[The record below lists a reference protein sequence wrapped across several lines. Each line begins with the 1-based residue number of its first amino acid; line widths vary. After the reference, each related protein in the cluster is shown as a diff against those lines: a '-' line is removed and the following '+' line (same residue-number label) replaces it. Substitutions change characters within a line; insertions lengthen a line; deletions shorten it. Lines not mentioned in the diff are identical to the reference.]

1 MRKPLLVEAGKLAGR
16 SSSVQAVAG
25 AGSSTLYVLDSTTNA
40 FFLVDSG
47 AEVSLLPATQRDR
60 SRPASGPPLV
70 AANGRPIPSYA
81 RRRSTLLLDGQ
92 QFSWSFIVA
101 DTPVGVLGADFLVH
115 HSLAV
120 DLKRR
125 FLFRWLP
132 SDWAAELVIIRGVLR
147 PLSVR
152 WRVNLVAPDCPFL
165 FMLQSRPALT
175 TPSFDVQM
183 PKHKVELHVP
193 TVGPPVFA
201 KARRL
206 APDKLAVA
214 KTEFQAMLDMGVIRR
229 SDSPWASPLHMV
241 SKKDGGWRPCGDF
254 RRLNNVTVPDKYPLP
269 FLSDS
274 THFLAG
280 CSVFSKIDLVRGY
293 HQIPVAAED
302 IPKTA
307 ITTPFGS
314 FEFLRTPFGLRNA
327 AQAFQRLMD
336 RVAGDLPFCFI
347 YLDDILVASASLE
360 EHRRHVSALFDRL
373 EQHGMVLNKAKCVF
387 NVPEIEFLGHKVSS
401 AGSSPLPGK
410 VQSVLDFPPPAT
422 ALEMWRFCGMVN
434 FYSRFVP
441 HLSVTMDPL
450 FKASAGKSKG
460 DAIAWTDA
468 MSTAFQL
475 TKEALSSAT
484 MLVHPQLSAP
494 TALTTD
500 ASGGGIGA
508 VLEQYTGGSWK
519 PLAFFSK
526 AFKPSECKY
535 SAFDRELLAVH
546 AAIRHFRY
554 FLEGRS
560 FTVFTDHKP
569 LTTALLKST
578 DAHNARQSRHLA
590 AISEYTSDI
599 KHVDGK
605 SNVVADALSRLPAAA
620 PSASISSL
628 PSAAFL
634 PPAVCPILASTAA
647 DLPSLAAAQ
656 QSDLGL
662 LKFFRLYTGGKLNLG
677 LVRLPDSPQLIIC
690 ELSQSAP
697 RPLVPDA
704 LRRQVIADLHN
715 LAHPGVKASTSLV
728 KARFFWPQLS
738 KDVQRFV
745 SACVP
750 CQRSKIVRHT
760 RPAVQHIPMPAARF
774 EHIHLDLVGPL
785 PPSNGYSH
793 LLTIVDRF
801 SRWPEAIPIADTS
814 TVTICRAFLFNWVSR
829 FGLPRLITS
838 DRGTQFTSSLWAAMS
853 ASLGI
858 ELNTTTSFHP
868 QSNGMVERLHRR
880 LKEALKTRLTAMDWY
895 DQLPWVLLGLR
906 TTVKADLDASPADFV
921 LGAPLSVPAGGLPA
935 MSTPPPADFVRDLR
949 RHVADQQPVPTAH
962 HGPRLARPPVDL
974 PAGTQFV
981 FVRRDQQSPP
991 LSPAYDGP
999 YKVIRVT
1006 GNVVTIEKG
1015 DKTDTVSASRCKP
1028 AVLEANTPVQQP
1040 PRRGRPPRPRP
1051 PISPAPRPARRG
1063 RPPRPRPRPPATPAL
1078 RPRPPP
1084 CPPSPVQLS
1093 APVPAPGGRPRRR
1106 LRRPERYEAG

>member
-1 MRKPLLVEAGKLAGR
+1 M
-16 SSSVQAVAG
+16 AG
-25 AGSSTLYVLDSTTNA
+25 AGSSTLYVLDSNTNA

-47 AEVSLLPATQRDR
+47 AEVSLLPADQRDR
-60 SRPASGPPLV
+60 ARPATGPPLV
-70 AANGRPIPSYA
+70 AANGRPITSYA

-92 QFSWSFIVA
+92 QFSWPFVVA

-125 FLFRWLP
+125 FLFRWMP
-132 SDWAAELVIIRGVLR
+132 SDWSAGLVIIRGVLR
-147 PLSVR
+147 PLSVQ
-152 WRVNLVAPDCPFL
+152 WRVNLVTPGCPFL
-165 FMLQSRPALT
+165 SLLQARPALT
-175 TPSFDVQM
+175 TPTFNIVM
-183 PKHKVELHVP
+183 PKHKVELHIP

-214 KTEFQAMLDMGVIRR
+214 KKEFQTMLEMGVIRR

-254 RRLNNVTVPDKYPLP
+254 RRLNNVTVPDKYPIP

-280 CSVFSKIDLVRGY
+280 CRVFSKIDLVRGY

-302 IPKTA
+302 VPKTA

-314 FEFLRTPFGLRNA
+314 FEFVRTPFGLRNA

-336 RVAGDLPFCFI
+336 QVAGDLPFCFI
-347 YLDDILVASASLE
+347 YLDDILVASASLD
-360 EHRRHVSALFDRL
+360 EHLRHVSVLFDRL
-373 EQHGMVLNKAKCVF
+373 EQHGMVLNKAKCTF

-401 AGSSPLPGK
+401 AGSTPLPVK
-410 VQSVLDFPPPAT
+410 VQAVLEFPPPAT

-450 FKASAGKSKG
+450 FKASAGKSKR
-460 DAIAWTDA
+460 DAITWTEA
-468 MSTAFQL
+468 MSAAFRD

-484 MLVHPQLSAP
+484 LLVHPHPSAP

-508 VLEQYTGGSWK
+508 VLEQFTGGSWK
-519 PLAFFSK
+519 PLAFYSK
-526 AFKPSECKY
+526 AFKSSEFKY

-546 AAIRHFRY
+546 SAIRHFRY
-554 FLEGRS
+554 FLEGRN

-578 DAHNARQSRHLA
+578 DAHNPRQSRHLA
-590 AISEYTSDI
+590 AITEYTSDI
-599 KHVDGK
+599 RHVDGK
-605 SNVVADALSRLPAAA
+605 SNVVADALSRLPAAPA
-620 PSASISSL
+620 AASSS
-628 PSAAFL
+628 PPAAFS
-634 PPAVCPILASTAA
+634 PPAVCPVLASAAA

-656 QSDLGL
+656 QSDQGL
-662 LKFFRLYTGGKLNLG
+662 LKFFNLYTGDKLRLG
-677 LVRLPDSPQLIIC
+677 LVRLPDSPLLLVC
-690 ELSQSAP
+690 EMSRSAP

-704 LRRQVIADLHN
+704 LRRRVVADLHN

-728 KARFFWPQLS
+728 KERFFWPNMAR
-738 KDVQRFV
+738 DVHRFV
-745 SACVP
+745 STCVP
-750 CQRSKIVRHT
+750 CQKSKVVRHT
-760 RPAVQHIPMPAARF
+760 RPAVQQIPMPAARF
-774 EHIHLDLVGPL
+774 EHVHLDLVGPL
-785 PPSNGYSH
+785 PPSNGFTH

-801 SRWPEAIPIADTS
+801 SRWPEAIPIADIS
-814 TVTICRAFLFNWVSR
+814 TITVCRAFLFNWVSR

-853 ASLGI
+853 SSLGM

-880 LKEALKTRLTAMDWY
+880 LKEALKTRLTASDWF

-921 LGAPLSVPAGGLPA
+921 LGAPLAVPAGGLPA
-935 MSTPPPADFVRDLR
+935 ISSPPPAEFIRDLR
-949 RHVADQQPVPTAH
+949 RHVAAQQPVPTAH
-962 HGPRLARPPVDL
+962 HGPRLARPSVDL
-974 PAGTQFV
+974 PAGTKFV

-999 YKVIRVT
+999 FKVVRVT

-1028 AVLEANTPVQQP
+1028 AVLEADAPVQQP

-1051 PISPAPRPARRG
+1051 PAAPSPPPARRG
-1063 RPPRPRPRPPATPAL
+1063 RPPRPRPPL
-1078 RPRPPP
+1078 H
-1084 CPPSPVQLS
+1084 PPSPRQPS
-1093 APVPAPGGRPRRR
+1093 PPVSGGRPRRR
-1106 LRRPERYEAG
+1106 PRPPERFQAG